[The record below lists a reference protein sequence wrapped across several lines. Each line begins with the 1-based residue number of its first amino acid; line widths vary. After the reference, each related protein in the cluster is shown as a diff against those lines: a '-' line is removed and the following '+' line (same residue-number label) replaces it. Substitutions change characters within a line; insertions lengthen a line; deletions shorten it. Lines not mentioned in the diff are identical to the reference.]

1 MTPKIEMDETTLNAF
16 VDGQLD
22 PALQRAV
29 LQAME
34 SDTEVREQVC
44 RLRQA
49 KDWMQTGFADAT
61 PTITDLPEPNRFWPS
76 INSGVAA
83 SFLALVIG
91 MAGGITGYVVAERDA
106 TGTAIQEDPNRI
118 VLHLDESDPA
128 RFEAVLDYAEDFLS
142 NHQSGSVQV
151 EVVANA
157 GGIDLMRT
165 GTSPYQRRVKQLTE
179 RYSNLQFIACANAL
193 RNLRNGGVDA
203 EMLESIH
210 TGKTAVDHIVS
221 RLRDGW
227 TYKRVSELPGI

>member
-1 MTPKIEMDETTLNAF
+1 MKPTIEMDESMLNAF

-22 PALQRAV
+22 PALQRSV

-34 SDTEVREQVC
+34 SDATVREQVC

-49 KDWMQTGFADAT
+49 KDWMQTGFADAK
-61 PTITDLPEPNRFWPS
+61 PAITHLPKKSQGLLSNS
-76 INSGVAA
+76 IAA
-83 SFLALVIG
+83 SFFLILLIG
-91 MAGGITGYVVAERDA
+91 LTGGVSGYFIAQRAA

-118 VLHLDESDPA
+118 VLHLDESDPT
-128 RFEAVLDYAEDFLS
+128 RFLAVLDYAENFLS
-142 NHQSGSVQV
+142 SHTGSSVQV

-165 GTSPYQRRVKQLTE
+165 GTSPYQNRVKELSK
-179 RYSNLQFIACANAL
+179 RYNNLQFIACANAL
-193 RNLRNGGVDA
+193 RNLRSSGVET

-227 TYKRVSELPGI
+227 TYKRVSDLPGI